1 MSTPKDPD
9 HTGDEQRP
17 SESPSLS
24 KQTGETSGDEPA
36 QPLTGAAPA
45 QTPGGH
51 PTEHDPAATRPPET
65 EPGPVEQWWQP
76 SGEQHAAPL
85 GGQWGAEPS
94 GQPAQPQ
101 PWGADGPGG
110 QQSWGAEPAAPG
122 NPLSGSAPQ
131 PPADE
136 STQRFTSDDHARYGS
151 GGQSPYPPTGQPA
164 DSGEPYP
171 PSGQP
176 QYPQGGMYNYPSSG
190 QQPQYGYSSYP
201 QQGYEP
207 YGTPPR
213 QPGSQVY
220 SIIGFVCAVTAVLF
234 CPILFGPA
242 GIILGIVGHNK
253 GESLGKW
260 AAIAAGVGMVI
271 GFVVGFVVF
280 GGDFTT

>member
-9 HTGDEQRP
+9 HTDDERREP
-17 SESPSLS
+17 EAPSLS

-45 QTPGGH
+45 QTGTP
-51 PTEHDPAATRPPET
+51 PTEHDPAAARPPES
-65 EPGPVEQWWQP
+65 EQGSADQWWQ
-76 SGEQHAAPL
+76 SGGTPPAGPL

-94 GQPAQPQ
+94 GQPAEPQ

-122 NPLSGSAPQ
+122 SPLSGSAPQ
-131 PPADE
+131 PPTDE
-136 STQRFTSDDHARYGS
+136 ETRRFTPDDHARYGS
-151 GGQSPYPPTGQPA
+151 GGQPPYPPYGHPA
-164 DSGEPYP
+164 DAGQPYP
-171 PSGQP
+171 PPGQP
-176 QYPQGGMYNYPSSG
+176 QYPAGGGYDQPAAG
-190 QQPQYGYSSYP
+190 PQYGYPSYP
-201 QQGYEP
+201 QEGYEP
-207 YGTPPR
+207 YAAPPR

-220 SIIGFVCAVTAVLF
+220 SIVGFVCAVTAVLF

-260 AAIAAGVGMVI
+260 AAIAAAVGMVI
-271 GFVVGFVVF
+271 GFIVGFAVF